1 MLRADFAGPCLRE
14 RREARVDFA
23 AGGNVMNRGFGSA
36 VAVLLALHAALA
48 HAQEAW
54 PARPVKFIVPSSPG
68 GGTDLYARQLAQA
81 LSESLKRQF
90 IVDNR
95 PGASGNIGAEA
106 AAKSAPDG
114 YTFLVTANPAIA
126 VNPSLYKNLPYNAE
140 RDFTPVARGVVAPL
154 VICVHPSVPAR
165 TLAELVALGKRE
177 PGKLSFG
184 SAGTGSPTFLGI
196 RMLEEVSGAKFLHV
210 PFKGIGN
217 MMPSLLGGQLS
228 FAFPDAAV
236 ALAHIRAGK
245 LIPLAIIE
253 HAPQL
258 PKVPTFAEAGFPG
271 LEIYSSFSVAAPSGT
286 PAAIVQRMSA
296 EIVRA
301 MKSPALA
308 EKLEHET
315 LIPVFDTPELFAA
328 HLKKER
334 AAWESVIRRN
344 AIVPD

>member
-1 MLRADFAGPCLRE
+1 VVE
-14 RREARVDFA
+14 
-23 AGGNVMNRGFGSA
+23 
-36 VAVLLALHAALA
+36 
-48 HAQEAW
+48 
-54 PARPVKFIVPSSPG
+54 
-68 GGTDLYARQLAQA
+68 
-81 LSESLKRQF
+81 
-90 IVDNR
+90 NR
-95 PGASGNIGAEA
+95 PGAATIIGAEA
-106 AAKSAPDG
+106 AAKSPADG
-114 YTFLVTANPAIA
+114 YTLLLADSTTVA
-126 VNPSLYKNLPYNAE
+126 VNPSLYKNLAYNAE
-140 RDFTPVARGVVAPL
+140 RDLVPVARGVVAPL
-154 VICVHPSVPAR
+154 VVCVHPSVPAR
-165 TLAELVALGKRE
+165 TLAELLALGKRE

-184 SAGTGSPTFLGI
+184 SAGTGSPTYLGI

-210 PFKGIGN
+210 PFKGMG
-217 MMPSLLGGQLS
+217 PVLPALLGGQVN
-228 FAFPDAAV
+228 FAFPDAAI
-236 ALAHIRAGK
+236 AIPHIKAGK

-296 EIVRA
+296 EIARA

-334 AAWESVIRRN
+334 AAWEAVIRRN

>member
-1 MLRADFAGPCLRE
+1 
-14 RREARVDFA
+14 
-23 AGGNVMNRGFGSA
+23 
-36 VAVLLALHAALA
+36 
-48 HAQEAW
+48 
-54 PARPVKFIVPSSPG
+54 
-68 GGTDLYARQLAQA
+68 
-81 LSESLKRQF
+81 
-90 IVDNR
+90 
-95 PGASGNIGAEA
+95 
-106 AAKSAPDG
+106 
-114 YTFLVTANPAIA
+114 
-126 VNPSLYKNLPYNAE
+126 
-140 RDFTPVARGVVAPL
+140 
-154 VICVHPSVPAR
+154 VPAR

-296 EIVRA
+296 EIARA

>member
-1 MLRADFAGPCLRE
+1 MRPRPWSLLLLTGTIVLQSAPALAQSYPSHAVRVMVGFAPGGPNDIIARAYG
-14 RREARVDFA
+14 ARLGETFGQPFVVENRTG
-23 AGGNVMNRGFGSA
+23 AGGNLAAEA
-36 VAVLLALHAALA
+36 VARA
-48 HAQEAW
+48 
-54 PARPVKFIVPSSPG
+54 
-68 GGTDLYARQLAQA
+68 
-81 LSESLKRQF
+81 
-90 IVDNR
+90 
-95 PGASGNIGAEA
+95 
-106 AAKSAPDG
+106 APDG
-114 YTFLVTANPAIA
+114 YTLALGSTGPSA

-140 RDFTPVARGVVAPL
+140 RDFIPVARGVVAPL

-165 TLAELVALGKRE
+165 TLAELVALGKRD

-236 ALAHIRAGK
+236 ALAHIRAGR

-301 MKSPALA
+301 MKSPGLA
-308 EKLEHET
+308 AKLEHET

-334 AAWESVIRRN
+334 AAWEAVIRRN

>member
-1 MLRADFAGPCLRE
+1 
-14 RREARVDFA
+14 
-23 AGGNVMNRGFGSA
+23 MNRGFGSA
-36 VAVLLALHAALA
+36 LAILFAAHTALV

-54 PARPVKFIVPSSPG
+54 PVRPVKFIVPSSPG

-81 LSESLKRQF
+81 LSESLKQQF

-114 YTFLVTANPAIA
+114 YTFLVSANPAIA
-126 VNPSLYKNLPYNAE
+126 VNPSLYKNLSYDAE

-154 VICVHPSVPAR
+154 VVCVHPSVPAK
-165 TLAELVALGKRE
+165 TLAELIALGKRE

-236 ALAHIRAGK
+236 ALPHIRAGK

-258 PKVPTFAEAGFPG
+258 PGVPTFAEAGFPG
-271 LEIYSSFSVAAPSGT
+271 LEIYSSFSVVAPSGT
-286 PAAIVQRMSA
+286 SAAIVQRMSA

-301 MKSPALA
+301 MKTPALA
-308 EKLEHET
+308 ERLENET
-315 LIPVFDTPELFAA
+315 LIPVFDTPELFGA
-328 HLKKER
+328 HLKKEK
-334 AAWESVIRRN
+334 AAWAAVIRRN
-344 AIVPD
+344 GISPD

>member
-1 MLRADFAGPCLRE
+1 
-14 RREARVDFA
+14 
-23 AGGNVMNRGFGSA
+23 MNKPRL
-36 VAVLLALHAALA
+36 VLIAALA
-48 HAQEAW
+48 ALCAGATQAQEAW
-54 PARPVKFIVPSSPG
+54 PARSVKFIVPSSPG

-81 LSESLKRQF
+81 LSEALKQQF
-90 IVDNR
+90 VVDNR

-126 VNPSLYKNLPYNAE
+126 VNPSLYRNLAYNAE
-140 RDFTPVARGVVAPL
+140 RDFVPVARGVVAPL
-154 VICVHPSVPAR
+154 VICVRPSVPAR
-165 TLAELVALGKRE
+165 TLAELIALGKRE

-196 RMLEEVSGAKFLHV
+196 RMLEEASGAKFLHV

-217 MMPSLLGGQLS
+217 MMPSLIGGQLD

-236 ALAHIRAGK
+236 ALPHIRAGK

-258 PKVPTFAEAGFPG
+258 PDVPTFAEAGFPG
-271 LEIYSSFSVAAPSGT
+271 LEIYSSFSVAAPAGT

-296 EIVRA
+296 EIARA
-301 MKSPALA
+301 MKTPALA
-308 EKLEHET
+308 ERLAQET

-334 AAWESVIRRN
+334 AAWEAVIRRN